1 MVVAILHLLI
11 ITIIIRCLSAKQAE
25 EVSSIKSLGSSVL
38 ESKTYKVCYR
48 YSLIMR

>member
-11 ITIIIRCLSAKQAE
+11 ITIIIRSAKQAE